1 MIETHI
7 TLLLMAF
14 LTMEIWS
21 HKLKKEKQKSASNQL
36 NQVGEIKR
44 EKKKK
49 EGEGGREI
57 LCNIIICSTTDN
69 RCCLYMNEQQ

>member
-1 MIETHI
+1 
-7 TLLLMAF
+7 MAF

-49 EGEGGREI
+49 RREREGERFFVI
-57 LCNIIICSTTDN
+57 SLFAQQLTTVVV
-69 RCCLYMNEQQ
+69 YI